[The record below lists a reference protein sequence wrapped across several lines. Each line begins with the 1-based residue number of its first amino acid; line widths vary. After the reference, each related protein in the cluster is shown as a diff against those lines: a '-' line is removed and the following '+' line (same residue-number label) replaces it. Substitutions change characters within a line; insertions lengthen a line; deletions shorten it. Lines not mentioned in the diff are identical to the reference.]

1 MCEGVQHL
9 VSSFMGG
16 QPSFI
21 SLLSLLGVY
30 FHFCKVHQ
38 EERIASYFL
47 ISGQQITLLLGQG
60 SPWALWLL
68 TFPSITPDSIC
79 SFRMAETRIIPAALS
94 PRHLK
99 SPKNHLRSI
108 GS

>member
-79 SFRMAETRIIPAALS
+79 FQDGRDSHHSSCFISKASKVSF
-94 PRHLK
+94 
-99 SPKNHLRSI
+99 
-108 GS
+108 